1 MLKPF
6 KSAISSLGVANGI
19 LYLFGRAMQAL
30 SKGRCYLIR
39 YYLVA
44 QPVPNPFVPVCRPSE
59 SDKIVEASSHDSLVE
74 HFPRPDFVIRERFAK
89 GHVCLAAT
97 HKNVFSGF
105 LWFARGSY
113 DEDEVHCRF
122 LLAEPA
128 TTAWDFDVHVEPRF
142 RLGRTFAR
150 LWDGANERY
159 SASGIKWS
167 ISRISA
173 FNQQSLQSHGRM
185 GIRRLH
191 TLTFFCLGKLQVGF
205 MSCNPYLS
213 LAWREKNRP
222 TVTIYPPDSGNSK
235 FNLVQ

>member
-6 KSAISSLGVANGI
+6 KSAISSLGVTNGV
-19 LYLFGRAMQAL
+19 LYLLGRAMQAL

-44 QPVPNPFVPVCRPSE
+44 QPVPDPFVPVCRPSE
-59 SDKIVEASSHDSLVE
+59 RGKIVEVSGHDSPVE
-74 HFPRPDFVIRERFAK
+74 HFPGPGSVIRERFAK
-89 GHVCLAAT
+89 GHVCLAAAN
-97 HKNVFSGF
+97 KNRFSGF

-122 LLAEPA
+122 VLAEPS
-128 TTAWDFDVHVEPRF
+128 TTAWDFDVYVEPPF

-150 LWDGANERY
+150 LWDEANAHY
-159 SASGIKWS
+159 SVNGIKWS

-173 FNQQSLQSHGRM
+173 FNMQSLQSHGRM

-191 TLTFFCLGKLQVGF
+191 TLTFLCLGKVQIGF

-213 LAWREKNRP
+213 LAWSESNRP
-222 TVTIYPPDSGNSK
+222 TVTIYPPASESSK
-235 FNLVQ
+235 SNLV

>member
-6 KSAISSLGVANGI
+6 KSAVSSLGYTNGL
-19 LYLFGRAMQAL
+19 LYLLGRSMQAL
-30 SKGRCYLIR
+30 SGGRFYLIR

-44 QPVPNPFVPVCRPSE
+44 QPVPQPFVPVCRSSE
-59 SDKIVEASSHDSLVE
+59 NDKVLEVKAQDPIAKD
-74 HFPRPDFVIRERFAK
+74 FPRPDSVIQARFEK
-89 GHVCLAAT
+89 NHVCLVAT
-97 HKNVFSGF
+97 NKNMFSGF

-122 LLAEPA
+122 VLAAPN

-150 LWDGANERY
+150 LWDAANERY
-159 SASGIKWS
+159 ASMGIKWS

-185 GIRRLH
+185 GLQFLH
-191 TLTFFCLGKLQVGF
+191 TLTFLCLGPLQIGLL
-205 MSCNPYLS
+205 SCAPYLNICWNES
-213 LAWREKNRP
+213 NRP
-222 TVTIYPPDSGNSK
+222 SVLIEPPK
-235 FNLVQ
+235 R